1 MDDST
6 TTTGSTRTWD
16 DGGRA
21 AAWRELE
28 ESTRG
33 SAATHLKLLALRHPT
48 SPVILEAIEIVAR
61 LVEKPLVVFEPGLG
75 DNANDGGFASSSSST
90 SGDSASASSPP
101 PSYTYGGGRCSS
113 TRARAPN
120 STMTT
125 SPMPSPPD
133 SQSPA
138 TSAGHLRRRG
148 LHRAI
153 RSGGHI
159 PSIAKRQFDTI
170 IHTDTR
176 VETVL
181 HEVGV
186 ARAMGAALV
195 AGMASVQQE
204 GSVGGVAGLESIVL
218 LEALPAVHQLTLCPP
233 PPELAQA
240 EQYVQKFKHALDRM
254 ATAVLAADDAPSK
267 LALNTLSVAIED
279 AHTAGYTAGNSPEV
293 FHAEEVRDCLVE
305 WVGRTDALAA
315 AQDLAS
321 TKEAVIDMRLSAAKI
336 GTFSYTSAL
345 VRKVE
350 QLEKGAPRADV
361 QGVWDAVLRRGI
373 KIAAS
378 MSGQLDAVAGLLEM
392 DRASSKSSPQAK
404 AAARGR
410 ELARRLESPELYVK
424 DVFSLLQ
431 SAPGLRTRARILLVQ
446 IAAMMR
452 GEGGGREE
460 EGGHEVL
467 VGEGNRMANPA
478 GFIVA
483 AVRDEKLTV
492 SKRAPTFFAQV
503 SRLPSVPSHHATP
516 LPCARSTHTTICPTK
531 LLVPKRVR
539 SLA

>member
-21 AAWRELE
+21 AAWSELE
-28 ESTRG
+28 DTTRG

-48 SPVILEAIEIVAR
+48 SPAILEAIEIVAR
-61 LVEKPLVVFEPGLG
+61 LVEKPLVVFDPGLG
-75 DNANDGGFASSSSST
+75 DNANDGRRASFSSSSSR
-90 SGDSASASSPP
+90 SSSWSSASASSPP

-120 STMTT
+120 STTTT
-125 SPMPSPPD
+125 SPTPSPPD
-133 SQSPA
+133 SQPPA
-138 TSAGHLRRRG
+138 TSAGRLRRRR

-153 RSGGHI
+153 RNGGHI
-159 PSIAKRQFDTI
+159 PAIAKRQFDTI

-186 ARAMGAALV
+186 ARAMGVALV

-240 EQYVQKFKHALDRM
+240 EQYVQKFKHALTRM

-293 FHAEEVRDCLVE
+293 FHAEEMRDCLVE

-336 GTFSYTSAL
+336 GTLSYTSAL

-350 QLEKGAPRADV
+350 QLEKDAPRADV

-392 DRASSKSSPQAK
+392 DRTSSKSSPQAK

-431 SAPGLRTRARILLVQ
+431 SAPGLRARARILLVQ
-446 IAAMMR
+446 IADMIAR
-452 GEGGGREE
+452 GEWGGG
-460 EGGHEVL
+460 EGDHELL
-467 VGEGNRMANPA
+467 VGESGNRMSNPA

-483 AVRDEKLTV
+483 AVRDGKLTV
-492 SKRAPTFFAQV
+492 SKSARTPRFAQG
-503 SRLPSVPSHHATP
+503 SCLPPIYRIFF
-516 LPCARSTHTTICPTK
+516 L
-531 LLVPKRVR
+531 
-539 SLA
+539 SLAHIFPLAR